1 MSKGFANT
9 RKVGG
14 LERHITTQSRGQKK
28 SREWYRREVF
38 EYLYDNVTDEV
49 EPKKLYYYEYDPKF
63 KAQMDRY
70 DIYPL
75 VYAFDRAKDNFL
87 GSNIHYLRDREKGP
101 YALAL
106 LNKKA
111 RIIEKTI
118 HRYIFKQAD
127 HLFFEVKEE
136 DWEFIATLPIHRFIE
151 N

>member
-9 RKVGG
+9 RKVGS

-49 EPKKLYYYEYDPKF
+49 EPEKLYYYEYDPKF

>member
-49 EPKKLYYYEYDPKF
+49 EPEKLYYYEYDPKF

-127 HLFFEVKEE
+127 HLFFEVNEE

>member
-28 SREWYRREVF
+28 SREWYRKEVF

-49 EPKKLYYYEYDPKF
+49 EPEKLYYYEYDPKF

>member
-49 EPKKLYYYEYDPKF
+49 EPEKLYYYEYDPKF

-127 HLFFEVKEE
+127 HLFFEVQEE